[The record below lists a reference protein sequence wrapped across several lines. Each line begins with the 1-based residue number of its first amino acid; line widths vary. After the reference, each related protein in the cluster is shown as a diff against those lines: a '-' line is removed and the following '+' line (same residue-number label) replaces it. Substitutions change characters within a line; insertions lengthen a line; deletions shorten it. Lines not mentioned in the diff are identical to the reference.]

1 MLLLLLLPLR
11 WCCTTGVSCRAFKS
25 VVFVIDGLEA
35 FMGSAKQ
42 TLLYNVMDA
51 LQHSQV
57 QVGACRPAVSGS
69 CCSCFI

>member
-1 MLLLLLLPLR
+1 VKALLVLH
-11 WCCTTGVSCRAFKS
+11 CNVSRRAFKS

-57 QVGACRPAVSGS
+57 QVGAVGPAVSGS